1 MRPPWNCLPSCRP
14 LWTDIYPTDVIWQ
27 WRDEW
32 KSDPVVNSL
41 LMDDATI
48 RQPGFDLPRC
58 HWALLNCFR
67 PNQGHCASCRKKWGL
82 AATDMCP
89 CSNRQTML
97 HMVYCTDQAGGW
109 AAVIARSWWR
119 CHWTVEDIRLIN
131 ALGNNNSHFAAILHT
146 CAPS

>member
-58 HWALLNCFR
+58 HWALLNRFR
-67 PNQGHCASCRKKWGL
+67 PNQGHPVERSAALQQLTCR
-82 AATDMCP
+82 

-97 HMVYCTDQAGGW
+97 HIVSSCAQTKLEGGLQ
-109 AAVIARSWWR
+109 
-119 CHWTVEDIRLIN
+119 RLHS
-131 ALGNNNSHFAAILHT
+131 ADDVATERLKTYGS
-146 CAPS
+146 